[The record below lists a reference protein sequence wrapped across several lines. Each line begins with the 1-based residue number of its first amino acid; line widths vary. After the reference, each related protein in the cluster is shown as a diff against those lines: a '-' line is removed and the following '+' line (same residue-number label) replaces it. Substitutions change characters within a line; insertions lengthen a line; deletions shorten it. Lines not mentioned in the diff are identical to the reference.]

1 MSNASTLRKRRGVV
15 RASITRLTDRLKD
28 LVADTDKPATQDL
41 AQGMARMLDAPD
53 SEFRT
58 HHHALVDLIDDE
70 EALLAEQKTLDDHDD
85 FVAELSARIQQ
96 LVNACTPSSDP
107 PLRKIA
113 SRRLSHLKKAL
124 SSVTAAIA
132 SSEEESRD
140 VCVSMRKNSVTARKN
155 LLTYGTVSYPSTWR
169 KPMNSPRYKRTW
181 KEKSLIVHFKSRSY
195 CVHHHTRPTLP
206 PHLPTVRE

>member
-1 MSNASTLRKRRGVV
+1 MLPLVFVSSSRLLTMSNASTLRGVV
-15 RASITRLTDRLKD
+15 RASITRLTNRLKD
-28 LVADTDKPATQDL
+28 LEVDTDKPATLDF
-41 AQGMARMLDAPD
+41 AQGMARKLDALD

-70 EALLAEQKTLDDHDD
+70 EALLATLDDHDD

-124 SSVTAAIA
+124 SSVRAAIA
-132 SSEEESRD
+132 SSEEES
-140 VCVSMRKNSVTARKN
+140 MRRLSPASV
-155 LLTYGTVSYPSTWR
+155 
-169 KPMNSPRYKRTW
+169 
-181 KEKSLIVHFKSRSY
+181 
-195 CVHHHTRPTLP
+195 
-206 PHLPTVRE
+206 